1 MDTER
6 QQVEQSVLAITQ
18 AIGTDIAYL
27 ENDEMG
33 HFDPITLVASAA
45 ALLLTAFFEGAR
57 DAAKDGGKRVGVAL
71 TERISR
77 LFSSRGTAS
86 GSAHVI
92 VAAQGVSRAEL
103 QRYGDVAQSLVQAAL
118 VENGL
123 PLRKAESLAST
134 IRSEADRIAAR
145 ASSQETK

>member
-6 QQVEQSVLAITQ
+6 QQVEQSVLTITQ

-27 ENDEMG
+27 ENDDMG
-33 HFDPITLVASAA
+33 HFDPITVVASAA
-45 ALLLTAFFEGAR
+45 ALLLTSFFEGAR
-57 DAAKDGGKRVGVAL
+57 EAAKDGGKRAGVAL
-71 TERISR
+71 TERLSR
-77 LFSSRGTAS
+77 LFSSQEKAS

-92 VAAQGVSRAEL
+92 TAAQGVGRADLE
-103 QRYGDVAQSLVQAAL
+103 RYGDVAQSLVQAAL

-134 IRSEADRIAAR
+134 IRGEADRIAAR
-145 ASSQETK
+145 ASSQKTK